1 MMVVLFRQHVYR
13 TERFPLQLNNAQAH
27 FRSGRVCN
35 EAGGH
40 ALLLLAT
47 PR

>member
-1 MMVVLFRQHVYR
+1 LSFGS
-13 TERFPLQLNNAQAH
+13 LQPNNAQAH
-27 FRSGRVCN
+27 SQSGQVCN

-47 PR
+47 SR